1 MLVRACNLALHAKA
15 ARDRAVPSFGR
26 TQVDKITGARKA
38 EANFEPSRQVPPV
51 TMEVKESTWARYRT
65 RVQLQGGVSHLSQW
79 EPP

>member
-1 MLVRACNLALHAKA
+1 MPRLLGTVLCHPSEDTSRQNYRGPKGRSEFRALK
-15 ARDRAVPSFGR
+15 
-26 TQVDKITGARKA
+26 
-38 EANFEPSRQVPPV
+38 QVPPV